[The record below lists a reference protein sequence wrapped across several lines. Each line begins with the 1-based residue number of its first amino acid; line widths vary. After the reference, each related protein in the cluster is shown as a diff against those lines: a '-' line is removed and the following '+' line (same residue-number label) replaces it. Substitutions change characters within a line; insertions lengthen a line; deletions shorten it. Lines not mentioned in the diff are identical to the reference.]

1 LTDAAVLRRAFWAAA
16 AAVLA
21 FRLWLA
27 WWLPLTGDEAYFV
40 TWARVPDFGFYDH
53 PPMVGWILA
62 ALLQVSQSTLVL
74 RLPQVLLPPLV
85 AVGMV
90 ALVRALARG
99 EPDAERT
106 AYAAALAWLLVPVQ
120 VVNVLVTT
128 DTPLVFFSAVSMAAF
143 VLAVRRNSALFHA
156 GAGAALGLAFL
167 SKYFA
172 VLVGLAYVAYAVAA
186 TLARDGSG
194 PRAWR
199 GLAIAA
205 IVALPFGLVNLW
217 WNYGHCW
224 TNVLF
229 NVFNRHGDAGFRWW
243 RPLAFAGFLAYVSSP
258 ILLWQLARGRG
269 AVRAAL
275 ARPERRLLWVLAL
288 APLAV
293 FAAIAPFRDIGLH
306 WLLSFTPMLFAAGAL
321 ALGAD
326 RLLASARF
334 LAAFA
339 AIHATLIA
347 IVAALP
353 IETFQRLRQ
362 YDSIVQG
369 ARADE
374 LFAALKAYE
383 GKYAFAADGFSPASV
398 LSYNAA
404 VAGFLAQPD
413 AREPWRRNYV
423 FVLGSTSHHGRHDD
437 FLTDMRRLDG
447 RDVLVVRKQPAD
459 RAAYERWF
467 SAVELRELTVRG
479 ATFHLVLGQ
488 GFRYAQYRDS
498 VLAEV
503 RDRYYRRPAF
513 LPPGGC
519 SFCEWHFGAPAC
531 PVR

>member
-1 LTDAAVLRRAFWAAA
+1 MTGAAVLRRAFWAAA

-40 TWARVPDFGFYDH
+40 TWARAPDFGFYDH

-62 ALLQVSQSTLVL
+62 ALLQVSQATLVL

-128 DTPLVFFSAVSMAAF
+128 DTPLVFFSALSMAAF
-143 VLAVRRNSALFHA
+143 VLAVHRNSPLLYA

-172 VLVGLAYVAYAVAA
+172 VLVGLAYVAFAVAS

-194 PRAWR
+194 RRAWR
-199 GLAIAA
+199 GLAIVVT
-205 IVALPFGLVNLW
+205 VALPFGLVNLW

-229 NVFNRHGDAGFRWW
+229 TLLNRHGDAGFKWW
-243 RPLAFAGFLAYVSSP
+243 RPFAFAGFLNYVSSP
-258 ILLWQLARGRG
+258 ILLWQLARGRE

-275 ARPERRLLWVLAL
+275 ARPERRLLWVLVL
-288 APLAV
+288 APFAV

-306 WLLSFTPMLFAAGAL
+306 WLLSFTPALFAAGAL

-339 AIHATLIA
+339 AVHVVLIA

-398 LSYNAA
+398 LAYNAA
-404 VAGFLAQPD
+404 VAGFLTQPE

-437 FLTDMRRLDG
+437 FLTDLSLLDG

-467 SAVELRELTVRG
+467 RAVELRELTVRG

-503 RDRYYRRPAF
+503 RDRYYRLPAF
-513 LPPGGC
+513 LPQGGC
-519 SFCEWHFGAPAC
+519 AFCERHFDPPAC
-531 PVR
+531 PAR